1 MEEGR
6 EEEGEAVTGGR
17 VTDLGHDLRDGDQLI
32 GTTGEFIATF
42 DYGVGIDYS
51 HRYALCGVAVVV
63 VVDDNED
70 SG

>member
-1 MEEGR
+1 MEGGR

-17 VTDLGHDLRDGDQLI
+17 VTNLGHDLRDGDQFV
-32 GTTGEFIATF
+32 GTTGEFIAAF
-42 DYGVGIDYS
+42 NEGVGIDYS

-63 VVDDNED
+63 VDDEY